1 MVRYASRAALLLCLV
16 SPTMGIGPARAQA
29 VDWSAASGGLFGFSS
44 EDREGV
50 GEFEA
55 LSDRIAAL
63 SQPYQ
68 AAVEAAA
75 RRHGL
80 DEKLLHAVVIVESAY
95 RPEACLIAGACG
107 LTQLMPGTAA
117 DLQVPNRLEPEENV
131 RGGVAYLAQQLVRF
145 GDVRLAL
152 AAYNAGPAR
161 VARLGQIPD
170 IAETRQY
177 VASVLGCYLRPDGG
191 PADPHRPAMPAYG
204 RLPMVTEP
212 AFSAV
217 EEGALLTRAETSA
230 FLAQRGIRLKPAPL
244 AQLWST
250 RSDGP
255 PCLHV
260 RSKPFYPRNLL
271 EAWAAAQILGL
282 RTGAPA
288 AAQSRCRV

>member
-1 MVRYASRAALLLCLV
+1 VPRQPDYGHWTGTGPGRGLVRRW
-16 SPTMGIGPARAQA
+16 RR
-29 VDWSAASGGLFGFSS
+29 LFGFSS

-152 AAYNAGPAR
+152 AAYNAGPPGWPGSDR
-161 VARLGQIPD
+161 SP
-170 IAETRQY
+170 TSPKP
-177 VASVLGCYLRPDGG
+177 ASTSR
-191 PADPHRPAMPAYG
+191 
-204 RLPMVTEP
+204 
-212 AFSAV
+212 AFWA
-217 EEGALLTRAETSA
+217 ATSA
-230 FLAQRGIRLKPAPL
+230 LTAGRR
-244 AQLWST
+244 
-250 RSDGP
+250 
-255 PCLHV
+255 
-260 RSKPFYPRNLL
+260 
-271 EAWAAAQILGL
+271 ILTVQQCQP
-282 RTGAPA
+282 TGGS
-288 AAQSRCRV
+288 QW

>member
-1 MVRYASRAALLLCLV
+1 VPRQPDYGHWTGTGPGRGLVRR
-16 SPTMGIGPARAQA
+16 RRR
-29 VDWSAASGGLFGFSS
+29 LFGFSS

-152 AAYNAGPAR
+152 AAYNAGPH
-161 VARLGQIPD
+161 
-170 IAETRQY
+170 
-177 VASVLGCYLRPDGG
+177 GG
-191 PADPHRPAMPAYG
+191 PARTDPRHRRNPPVRRERSG
-204 RLPMVTEP
+204 LLP
-212 AFSAV
+212 
-217 EEGALLTRAETSA
+217 
-230 FLAQRGIRLKPAPL
+230 
-244 AQLWST
+244 
-250 RSDGP
+250 P
-255 PCLHV
+255 P
-260 RSKPFYPRNLL
+260 
-271 EAWAAAQILGL
+271 
-282 RTGAPA
+282 
-288 AAQSRCRV
+288 